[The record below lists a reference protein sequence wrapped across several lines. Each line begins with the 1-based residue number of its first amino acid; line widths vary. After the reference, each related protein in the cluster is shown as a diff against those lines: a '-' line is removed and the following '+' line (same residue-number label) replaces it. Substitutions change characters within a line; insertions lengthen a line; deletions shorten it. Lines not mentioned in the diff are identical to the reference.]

1 MVGTKWY
8 KCDLHVHTPAS
19 KCFYDTAVT
28 PEQWVKAAKE
38 KGLDCVGVTDHN
50 SAEWIESIQEEAKT
64 QGLHI
69 FPGVELTCS
78 EAKVHLL
85 ILFEIG
91 TTKTVIED
99 FMLVC
104 GIKRTDFGQIEAHS
118 SLNVKDI
125 LSEVN
130 KLNAICI
137 PAHIDDFSGI
147 FEVAHTL
154 REELFKTDAFL
165 GVQSVYKDLAV
176 IDKDFNKATALISIN
191 KTVGVSDTDIEEGKL
206 KITAERIKELRS
218 PIQQA
223 FKYGKAILTFSDN
236 PHSTEMPNKHGISG
250 IGNSY
255 TWIKMDQQPSLESLR
270 QALLLYQFRI
280 KNNFECPEQPYT
292 TPETWIKSITIKN
305 THLSKS
311 GKDVEIKF
319 NPQMNTIIGGRGSGK
334 SSILQFLRGV
344 FSKENEKDFISLE
357 NIKKEFSNFFKIQKN
372 NQGVLKP
379 GCCIEVIVNRR
390 DELFK
395 VVYNQENITTPKRE
409 IIKFNEATGLFTDK
423 LDLSYL
429 INFDFDI
436 YSQKQIYEIAN
447 NSSSLREKIDLKS
460 PEITT
465 QLDLLSTKK
474 AEFIQQSTAI
484 RTLQQKI
491 ASKEALKATISDLE
505 SKILKVNE
513 TGIESEL
520 KKLQEYNSDE
530 KQFVNFRTGVT
541 SKNNQFEALSASIEA
556 MKFGADLFSDL
567 TKTDLSNLFDKLNG
581 EIEKIS
587 NSINKS
593 KEDFANLETILNSN
607 LEEHKWTA
615 DKKET
620 ELAFASK
627 KQTLIEQGI
636 ANIDE
641 IEADIKKL
649 ELKKI
654 ELKAIEAIEVEI
666 KKQLL
671 VLTSTKESF
680 VTERLKLS
688 TIRETF
694 LTNLLTAG
702 KVRAKVKNCKDLD
715 NLELLIRTN
724 LNCQESFD
732 SDIAILLQYWSGA
745 DPKRMNKGV
754 FDKIVDIH
762 QGLKAGTEFNG
773 KFITKI
779 KALVGEQL
787 DNLNLMFPEDDIQL
801 EYLTNAG
808 VWKPLSNASAGQKT
822 AAILT
827 LILSDGNK
835 PLILD
840 QPEDDLDNYLIYDL
854 VVEQL
859 RKSKESRQ
867 IITVT
872 HNANIPV
879 NGDSEVIIVMD
890 SETKYLSPKQIGTI
904 EDAEIKKSVCSIMEG
919 GTDAFNMR
927 SKRYQNVKTN
937 G

>member
-19 KCFYDTAVT
+19 KCFFDTTVT
-28 PEQWVKAAKE
+28 PEQWVRVAKE
-38 KGLDCVGVTDHN
+38 KGLDCVAVTDHN
-50 SAEWIESIQEEAKT
+50 SAEWIESIQEEAIT
-64 QGLHI
+64 QGLYI
-69 FPGVELTCS
+69 FPGVEITCS
-78 EAKVHLL
+78 DAKVHLL
-85 ILFEIG
+85 ILFDIG
-91 TTKTVIED
+91 TKRRAIED
-99 FMLVC
+99 FITLC
-104 GIKRTDFGQIEAHS
+104 RIDSLKFGLPEAHS
-118 SLNVKDI
+118 SLSVEDVI
-125 LSEVN
+125 SEATS
-130 KLNAICI
+130 KNAICI
-137 PAHIDDFSGI
+137 PAHIDDLSGI
-147 FEVAHTL
+147 SEVANAI
-154 REELFKTDAFL
+154 REKLFKTDAFL
-165 GVQSVYKDLAV
+165 GVQVVHQELAV
-176 IDKDFNKATALISIN
+176 VDSRFNKNEALISLN
-191 KTVGVSDTDIEEGKL
+191 KSSGVSEPDIEAGKL
-206 KITAERIKELRS
+206 KITEERLKELRS

-223 FKYGKAILTFSDN
+223 LKYSKAILTFSDN
-236 PHSTEMPNKHGISG
+236 PHSIDIPNKHGIWG
-250 IGNSY
+250 IGNSF

-270 QALLLYQFRI
+270 QALLLHQFRI
-280 KNNFECPEQPYT
+280 KNSFDCPEQPYS
-292 TPETWIKSITIKN
+292 TPITWVKSITIKD
-305 THLSKS
+305 TYLTKS
-311 GKDVEIKF
+311 GKDAVIEF

-344 FSKENEKDFISLE
+344 FGKENEKDFTSLE

-379 GCCIEVIVNRR
+379 GCCIEVVVNRR
-390 DELFK
+390 DEIFK
-395 VVYNQENITTPKRE
+395 VNYIQENTSNSRRE
-409 IIKFNEATGLFTDK
+409 ILKFNEATGLFADK

-460 PEITT
+460 SEITA
-465 QLDLLSTKK
+465 QLNLISSKK

-491 ASKEALKATISDLE
+491 ATKDALKATILDLE

-541 SKNNQFEALSASIEA
+541 SKNSQFDALSASIEA
-556 MKFGADLFSDL
+556 MKFDSKLFSDL
-567 TKTDLSNLFDKLNG
+567 TKTDLSTLFEKLNG
-581 EIEKIS
+581 EIDEIS
-587 NSINKS
+587 NLIKKS
-593 KEDFANLETILNSN
+593 KEDFANLETTLNSE
-607 LEEHKWTA
+607 LEEHKWTT

-620 ELAFASK
+620 ELAFATK

-641 IEADIKKL
+641 IEADIKNL

-654 ELKAIEAIEVEI
+654 ELKAIEEIELEI

-671 VLTSTKESF
+671 ILASIKETF
-680 VTERLKLS
+680 VTERLNLS

-694 LTNLLTAG
+694 LKNLLTNG
-702 KVRAKVKNCKDLD
+702 KVRAKVKNCKDLE
-715 NLELLIRTN
+715 NLELKIRTI

-732 SDIAILLQYWSGA
+732 SDIAILLEYWSGA

-762 QGLKAGTEFNG
+762 LGSKSGAEFNG
-773 KFITKI
+773 KFIPKI
-779 KALVGEQL
+779 KALIGEQL
-787 DNLNLMFPEDDIQL
+787 DNLNLLFPEDDIQL
-801 EYLTNAG
+801 EYFTNAG
-808 VWKPLSNASAGQKT
+808 VWKQLSNASAGQKT

-854 VVEQL
+854 VVDQL

-904 EDAEIKKSVCSIMEG
+904 EDTEIKKSVCSIMEG

>member
-1 MVGTKWY
+1 
-8 KCDLHVHTPAS
+8 
-19 KCFYDTAVT
+19 
-28 PEQWVKAAKE
+28 
-38 KGLDCVGVTDHN
+38 
-50 SAEWIESIQEEAKT
+50 
-64 QGLHI
+64 
-69 FPGVELTCS
+69 
-78 EAKVHLL
+78 
-85 ILFEIG
+85 
-91 TTKTVIED
+91 
-99 FMLVC
+99 
-104 GIKRTDFGQIEAHS
+104 
-118 SLNVKDI
+118 
-125 LSEVN
+125 
-130 KLNAICI
+130 
-137 PAHIDDFSGI
+137 
-147 FEVAHTL
+147 
-154 REELFKTDAFL
+154 
-165 GVQSVYKDLAV
+165 
-176 IDKDFNKATALISIN
+176 
-191 KTVGVSDTDIEEGKL
+191 
-206 KITAERIKELRS
+206 
-218 PIQQA
+218 
-223 FKYGKAILTFSDN
+223 
-236 PHSTEMPNKHGISG
+236 
-250 IGNSY
+250 
-255 TWIKMDQQPSLESLR
+255 
-270 QALLLYQFRI
+270 
-280 KNNFECPEQPYT
+280 
-292 TPETWIKSITIKN
+292 
-305 THLSKS
+305 
-311 GKDVEIKF
+311 
-319 NPQMNTIIGGRGSGK
+319 MNTIIGGRGSGK

-344 FSKENEKDFISLE
+344 FSKENEKDFTSLE

-379 GCCIEVIVNRR
+379 GCSIEVVVNRR

-395 VVYNQENITTPKRE
+395 VIYTQENATNARRE
-409 IIKFNEATGLFTDK
+409 IFKFNESTGLFPDK

-447 NSSSLREKIDLKS
+447 NTSSLREKIDLKS
-460 PEITT
+460 SEITA
-465 QLDLLSTKK
+465 QLDLLSSKK

-491 ASKEALKATISDLE
+491 TTKDALKATIIDLE

-530 KQFVNFRTGVT
+530 KQFVNFKTGVA
-541 SKNNQFEALSASIEA
+541 SKDSQFDSLAASIEA
-556 MKFGADLFSDL
+556 MKFDSELFSNL
-567 TKTDLSNLFDKLNG
+567 TKTDLANLFEKLNG

-587 NSINKS
+587 NSIKTS
-593 KEDFANLETILNSN
+593 KEDFANLETILNSE
-607 LEEHKWTA
+607 LEEHKWTT

-620 ELAFASK
+620 ELAFATK

-641 IEADIKKL
+641 IEADIKNL

-671 VLTSTKESF
+671 VLASIKESF

-688 TIRETF
+688 RIRETF
-694 LTNLLTAG
+694 LTNLLTDG

-715 NLELLIRTN
+715 SLELQIRTN

-762 QGLKAGTEFNG
+762 QGLKAGSEFNG
-773 KFITKI
+773 RFITKI
-779 KALVGEQL
+779 KALIGEQL

-801 EYLTNAG
+801 EYFTNAG
-808 VWKPLSNASAGQKT
+808 IWKPLSNASAGQKT

-854 VVEQL
+854 VVDQL

-904 EDAEIKKSVCSIMEG
+904 EDIEIKKSVCSIMEG